1 QSEAATVI
9 ALFHSNISFSSPGF
23 VLRESNAA
31 NQRHDNIF
39 HQLGDPG
46 QVPSSFGKNQGRLF
60 ILSLRTC
67 GPAFKAAA
75 VQGLRREDMKRDKVS
90 TAASPNRRALFRHGM
105 ELRVRAVQHH
115 GCQTDVGLAKP
126 AAAAGET
133 DSPGEFHS
141 LLPTRGSLGCALSH
155 QRHKGVE

>member
-1 QSEAATVI
+1 MLNGYSRPAFITGKKWSFKSWKGSFIWVRWSTCAHNQKRALPLTRPLSFFQQSEAATVI

-31 NQRHDNIF
+31 NQRDDNIF

-67 GPAFKAAA
+67 GPAFK
-75 VQGLRREDMKRDKVS
+75 VYKPVPININYS
-90 TAASPNRRALFRHGM
+90 
-105 ELRVRAVQHH
+105 
-115 GCQTDVGLAKP
+115 QTTQRLKQSRLKSVY
-126 AAAAGET
+126 
-133 DSPGEFHS
+133 
-141 LLPTRGSLGCALSH
+141 GS
-155 QRHKGVE
+155 